1 MLWFCVLFVFVTC
14 LVFPM
19 LPMSLGCPF
28 LLAPSIFSSVYFQD
42 ILDKVILSSQT
53 INHVAKR
60 YHWVMLWTDGLNAIK
75 ER

>member
-1 MLWFCVLFVFVTC
+1 
-14 LVFPM
+14 M